1 MVSTKCQLRLDKG
14 PDCSNFR
21 ARMSWVM
28 CRTWSLLDSSEANG
42 SKSKAMTIAQL
53 EARTKC
59 ETESVKKSEV

>member
-1 MVSTKCQLRLDKG
+1 
-14 PDCSNFR
+14 
-21 ARMSWVM
+21 MSWVM